1 MTSSDSP
8 CQCGC
13 GEMTV
18 VTKASEP
25 CACGCECCSK
35 ETTPVQEIIELEHL
49 RVSVEA
55 RMAELVA
62 KS

>member
-1 MTSSDSP
+1 
-8 CQCGC
+8 
-13 GEMTV
+13 MTV